1 MLLTAGEWQEGS
13 WQILG
18 TCTALAPGQPTEAR
32 AWLFGVWIL
41 LQAVIGKHQINIP
54 SRAGWAA
61 VQKGGKGMT
70 APDLWHNLPEDEWSR
85 VQVLNVPQK
94 MLKDNGGDMRAWMQ
108 YTEAKLAAKQRA
120 TKEAPG
126 DLDEL
131 KKADLFH
138 IKAYEAAAERI
149 GAVLEDTDHYMHGK
163 LEQIETEFKIKKD
176 KPKGRLLLFNQLV
189 QQTPV
194 EGQHKWLHHRGGVL
208 CELCGKRIKACST
221 HSEISTKQS
230 TQCNGRVTLTL
241 KQTMAALVQES
252 EGLDEEIEGHR
263 WTISATS
270 FGCKRCWAKIPL
282 RSGKA
287 ALTSMQQSVCLYG
300 PKTEAELGLR
310 SRVHT
315 THEIWRRGAWLEC
328 KRCGRTTK
336 EIQGKVQTWL
346 SQLCQKGGGQRTL
359 QFVQHSSES

>member
-1 MLLTAGEWQEGS
+1 
-13 WQILG
+13 
-18 TCTALAPGQPTEAR
+18 
-32 AWLFGVWIL
+32 
-41 LQAVIGKHQINIP
+41 
-54 SRAGWAA
+54 
-61 VQKGGKGMT
+61 MT

-138 IKAYEAAAERI
+138 IKVYEAAAERI

-194 EGQHKWLHHRGGVL
+194 EGQHKWLHHRGG
-208 CELCGKRIKACST
+208 
-221 HSEISTKQS
+221 
-230 TQCNGRVTLTL
+230 
-241 KQTMAALVQES
+241 LV
-252 EGLDEEIEGHR
+252 
-263 WTISATS
+263 
-270 FGCKRCWAKIPL
+270 
-282 RSGKA
+282 
-287 ALTSMQQSVCLYG
+287 
-300 PKTEAELGLR
+300 
-310 SRVHT
+310 
-315 THEIWRRGAWLEC
+315 
-328 KRCGRTTK
+328 
-336 EIQGKVQTWL
+336 
-346 SQLCQKGGGQRTL
+346 
-359 QFVQHSSES
+359 

>member
-1 MLLTAGEWQEGS
+1 MSLSFAIPTTIHGSFRRWPSCRTCVLLYSLIAG
-13 WQILG
+13 
-18 TCTALAPGQPTEAR
+18 
-32 AWLFGVWIL
+32 
-41 LQAVIGKHQINIP
+41 LQVRE
-54 SRAGWAA
+54 SER
-61 VQKGGKGMT
+61 
-70 APDLWHNLPEDEWSR
+70 ERER
-85 VQVLNVPQK
+85 
-94 MLKDNGGDMRAWMQ
+94 
-108 YTEAKLAAKQRA
+108 E
-120 TKEAPG
+120 KER
-126 DLDEL
+126 
-131 KKADLFH
+131 
-138 IKAYEAAAERI
+138 ER
-149 GAVLEDTDHYMHGK
+149 
-163 LEQIETEFKIKKD
+163 
-176 KPKGRLLLFNQLV
+176 
-189 QQTPV
+189 
-194 EGQHKWLHHRGGVL
+194 
-208 CELCGKRIKACST
+208 
-221 HSEISTKQS
+221 
-230 TQCNGRVTLTL
+230 
-241 KQTMAALVQES
+241 